1 MPFVRISLLKGKSP
15 DYLRALADNIHRA
28 MVETFDV
35 PPNDRFQ
42 VIHQHEPGELIFDR
56 HYLGGQRS
64 DDFVLFSITAG
75 KPRTTGMR
83 KAFYRRAADLLG
95 QSPGLRPE
103 DVMIVVNTTSPEEWS
118 FANGEASM
126 TEPDWQIR
134 ALAPMVPS
142 R

>member
-1 MPFVRISLLKGKSP
+1 
-15 DYLRALADNIHRA
+15 

-56 HYLGGQRS
+56 HYLGGPRS

-95 QSPGLRPE
+95 QSPGLRSE

-126 TEPDWQIR
+126 TEPGWQIR
-134 ALAPMVPS
+134 ARAPMEPS